1 MAYTPKVKVKATT
14 TTEGTITYVIGAASS
29 GYRSFSVITDGNT
42 VPYMCTDASGNF
54 EQGVGTKGGGGS
66 PTLARTTIV
75 DSSNAGA
82 AVNWGAGT
90 RDIYIHDEA
99 NGALQATNNLSDLDD
114 DLVAVRNLGLRAASQ
129 TGGTNDKVVRLT
141 TTANTWQDATNAD
154 TADQLATLAFKSGGE
169 YIMPGQIVTGL
180 SGLTAGTTY
189 YLSTAG
195 DITATAPTPS
205 ASLRLVKIGKAYS
218 TTALYFQPQEPSR
231 DGTALNIPVTTR
243 VTADIGYTSTTLA
256 NVTGLTFT
264 VAAGETRKFW
274 AELHLNASSTG
285 GYKFAI
291 AGTATATSIIY
302 RGELTVETATAF
314 LATGRA
320 TSLGS
325 AILQVASGV
334 EDAFAIVCGTITV
347 NAGGTLTV
355 QFAQN
360 TANGTTTI
368 KRGSTFTSQV
378 VA

>member
-1 MAYTPKVKVKATT
+1 MAISRKALVKATT
-14 TTEGTITYVIGAASS
+14 TTTGTGTYTVGAASS
-29 GYRSFSVITDGNT
+29 GYRSFSAVTDADT
-42 VPYMCTDASGNF
+42 CHVMVKDASGNF
-54 EQGVGTKGGGGS
+54 ERGLYTKGGGGS
-66 PTLARTTIV
+66 PTLARTTIYE
-75 DSSNAGA
+75 SSNAGA

-90 RDIYIHDEA
+90 RDIYIIDEA
-99 NGALQATNNLSDLDD
+99 ELALLSANNLSDLDD
-114 DLVAVRNLGLRAASQ
+114 ELVAVRSLGLRAASQ

-141 TTANTWQDATNAD
+141 ATANTWQDATNAD

-195 DITATAPTPS
+195 AITSTAPTPS
-205 ASLRLVKIGKAYS
+205 ASLRLVKIGKAYT
-218 TTALYFQPQEPSR
+218 TTALFFQPQEPSR

-274 AELHLNASSTG
+274 AELHLSTSGTG
-285 GYKFAI
+285 GYKVAI
-291 AGTATATSIIY
+291 AGTATATDVIY

-320 TSLGS
+320 TAMAT
-325 AILQVASGV
+325 AILQVASGG
-334 EDAFAIVCGTITV
+334 DAFAIVCGTITV

-360 TANGTTTI
+360 TTNGTTTI